1 MKIYILKPISS
12 ISKNVLFIGSHDYSL
27 DILVNEIKSQKLG
40 FDFNIQSV
48 GSMGGLMSLK
58 RGECHLA
65 GAHLL
70 DPQSGTYN
78 KTYVKEILGEKK
90 VTKVNLVWRQQ
101 GLIVPKGNPLGLEK
115 IEDLSRPDIN
125 FINRQK
131 GSGTR
136 VLLDYWLNKKGIPSK
151 SIRGYEREEF
161 THTAVAAAVANKSA
175 DVGLGIKAA
184 ADAMDLDFIP
194 LLEERYDF
202 IIPTDFLQDTRMG
215 KILEVI
221 NSEKFKSQV
230 IALGGYR
237 TDNTGEIMS

>member
-1 MKIYILKPISS
+1 
-12 ISKNVLFIGSHDYSL
+12 
-27 DILVNEIKSQKLG
+27 
-40 FDFNIQSV
+40 
-48 GSMGGLMSLK
+48 
-58 RGECHLA
+58 
-65 GAHLL
+65 
-70 DPQSGTYN
+70 
-78 KTYVKEILGEKK
+78 
-90 VTKVNLVWRQQ
+90 
-101 GLIVPKGNPLGLEK
+101 
-115 IEDLSRPDIN
+115 
-125 FINRQK
+125 
-131 GSGTR
+131 
-136 VLLDYWLNKKGIPSK
+136 NKKGIPSK

-202 IIPTDFLQDTRMG
+202 IISTDFLQDIRMK
-215 KILEVI
+215 KILKLI